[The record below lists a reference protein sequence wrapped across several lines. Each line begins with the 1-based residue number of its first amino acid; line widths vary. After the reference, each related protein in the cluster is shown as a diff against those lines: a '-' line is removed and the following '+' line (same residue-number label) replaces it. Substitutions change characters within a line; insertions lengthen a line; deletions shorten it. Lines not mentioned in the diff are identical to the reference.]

1 MGAPNGALC
10 PWGGDVTQERRKVV
24 AVGLT
29 GGIGAGKSTALALF
43 GELGARTLSADKIVH
58 DLYRQRGMS
67 AEIAAHFGAHVVD
80 ERGFVD
86 RVRLAHEIRGRVD
99 RLRWLESLTH
109 PRVAERI
116 RAWIKTAPPETVSVV
131 EVPLLFEADLA
142 GLFDMVVTIEAGEQ
156 VRRRRSVHSFDLDQ
170 FAEFEILQASE
181 ERRVEGSDL
190 VFCNNG
196 TVDDLRRFVCEAYHH
211 ARAFLVGD
219 R

>member
-1 MGAPNGALC
+1 M
-10 PWGGDVTQERRKVV
+10 TQERRKVV

-86 RVRLAHEIRGRVD
+86 RVRLALKTAHEIAACLVGSEMCLSD
-99 RLRWLESLTH
+99 R
-109 PRVAERI
+109 
-116 RAWIKTAPPETVSVV
+116 IKTAPPETVSVV

-196 TVDDLRRFVCEAYHH
+196 TVDDLRRFVCEAYQH